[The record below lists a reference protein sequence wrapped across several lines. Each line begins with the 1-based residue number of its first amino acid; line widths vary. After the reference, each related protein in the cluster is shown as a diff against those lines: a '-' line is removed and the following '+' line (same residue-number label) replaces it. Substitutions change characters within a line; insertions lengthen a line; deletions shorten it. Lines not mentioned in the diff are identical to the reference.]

1 MHTCPNG
8 KRYIGITGRNP
19 LVRWANGRGYKAHNK
34 HFYNAIL
41 KYGWDNIE
49 HRIIASDIS
58 KECACEIEKSL
69 IKEYQT
75 NNREFGYN
83 KSTGGENPGEGVK
96 KVLSEETKR
105 KISETQK
112 GRKLSQETIHKR
124 SISQTG
130 LKRTFETRK
139 KMSEKAKIAVLMFD
153 LTENLIAEYDS
164 ILEASMQT
172 NIAKQNI
179 CKCCKGERNTAGGYV
194 WRYKSIYFDNKSTK
208 KVG

>member
-8 KRYIGITGRNP
+8 KRYIGITGKNP
-19 LVRWANGRGYKAHNK
+19 LVRWGGNGIGYKAHNK
-34 HFYNAIL
+34 HFYSAIL
-41 KYGWDNIE
+41 KYGWNNIE

-58 KECACEIEKSL
+58 KERACEIEKGL

-75 NNREFGYN
+75 NDREFGYN
-83 KSTGGENPGEGVK
+83 KSTGGECSGAGVK

-112 GRKLSQETIHKR
+112 GRKLSQETIKKR

-130 LKRTFETRK
+130 LKRSLETRQR
-139 KMSEKAKIAVLMFD
+139 MAEKAKIAVLMFD
-153 LTENLIAEYDS
+153 LTDNFVAEYNS
-164 ILEASMQT
+164 ILEASTQT

-179 CKCCKGERNTAGGYV
+179 CKCCKGVRNTAGGYV
-194 WRYKSIYFDNKSTK
+194 WRYKQ
-208 KVG
+208 

>member
-8 KRYIGITGRNP
+8 KRYIGITGKNP
-19 LVRWANGRGYKAHNK
+19 LVRWRNGKGYEAHNE

-49 HRIIASDIS
+49 HRIITSGIS

-83 KSTGGENPGEGVK
+83 KSTGGECSGAGVIR
-96 KVLSEETKR
+96 VLSEETKR
-105 KISETQK
+105 KISEAQK
-112 GRKLSQETIHKR
+112 GRKLSQETIQRR
-124 SISQTG
+124 SISQAG
-130 LKRTFETRK
+130 LKRSFETRK
-139 KMSEKAKIAVLMFD
+139 KIAEKAKIAVLMFD
-153 LTENLIAEYDS
+153 LTDNFVAEYDS
-164 ILEASMQT
+164 ILEASTQT

-179 CKCCKGERNTAGGYV
+179 CKCCKGERNTAGGYI
-194 WRYKSIYFDNKSTK
+194 WKYKN
-208 KVG
+208 

>member
-8 KRYIGITGRNP
+8 KRYIGITSQNP
-19 LVRWANGRGYKAHNK
+19 LVRWGKNGIGYKAHNK
-34 HFYNAIL
+34 HFYSAIQ

-58 KECACEIEKSL
+58 KECACDIEKSL

-75 NNREFGYN
+75 HNREFGYN
-83 KSTGGENPGEGVK
+83 KSTGGECSAYGIK
-96 KVLSEETKR
+96 RVLSEETKR

-112 GRKLSQETIHKR
+112 GRKLSQETIKKR

-130 LKRTFETRK
+130 LKRSLETRQK
-139 KMSEKAKIAVLMFD
+139 IAEKAKIAVLMFD
-153 LTENLIAEYDS
+153 ITNNFLSEYDS
-164 ILEASMQT
+164 ILEASIQT

-194 WRYKSIYFDNKSTK
+194 WRYKQ
-208 KVG
+208 

>member
-8 KRYIGITGRNP
+8 KRYIGITGQNP
-19 LVRWANGRGYKAHNK
+19 LVRWANGRGYKAHNE

-41 KYGWDNIE
+41 KYGWDSIE

-75 NNREFGYN
+75 NDRRFGYN
-83 KSTGGENPGEGVK
+83 KSTGGEYPSAGVRR
-96 KVLSEETKR
+96 VHSEETRR
-105 KISETQK
+105 KISEIQK
-112 GRKLSQETIHKR
+112 GRKLSKETIIKR

-130 LKRTFETRK
+130 LKRSFETRK
-139 KMSEKAKIAVLMFD
+139 KMAEKAKIAVLMLD
-153 LTENLIAEYDS
+153 LKGNYIAEYDS
-164 ILEASMQT
+164 ILEASIHT

-179 CKCCKGERNTAGGYV
+179 CKCCKGVRNTAGGYV
-194 WRYKSIYFDNKSTK
+194 WRYK
-208 KVG
+208 

>member
-1 MHTCPNG
+1 MHICPNG
-8 KRYIGITGRNP
+8 KRYIGITGKNP
-19 LVRWANGRGYKAHNK
+19 LVRWANGRGYKAHNE

-83 KSTGGENPGEGVK
+83 KSTGGENPSEGIK
-96 KVLSEETKR
+96 RTLSEETKR
-105 KISETQK
+105 KISQAQK
-112 GRKLSQETIHKR
+112 GRKLSQETILKR

-130 LKRTFETRK
+130 LKRSFETRK
-139 KMSEKAKIAVLMFD
+139 KMAEKAKIAVLMFD
-153 LTENLIAEYDS
+153 IMDNFVAEYDS
-164 ILEASMQT
+164 ILEASTQT

-179 CKCCKGERNTAGGYV
+179 CKCCKGERNTAGGFI
-194 WRYKSIYFDNKSTK
+194 WKYKY
-208 KVG
+208 